1 MKHRSDI
8 DGLRALAVGGV
19 VLGHAG
25 VPFLPAG
32 FVGVDVFFVISGFL
46 IGSIL
51 MSQLEQGM
59 FTLSSFYAKRV
70 WRIFPALYVMISV
83 TLVAGWFLL
92 TPHEL
97 RYLGGAAIA
106 TLAFAS
112 NLWFYNQIDYFT
124 PDAKYEPLL
133 HTWSLG
139 VEEQFYI
146 VIPLVL
152 MGLMALVRRSKMVL
166 RMLAFGV
173 LAALALASFA
183 YALGFGA
190 DDPQAL
196 FYLPLTR
203 SFELILGVLAAIILP
218 KLVQPNAFVRA
229 ALVLAGAATILA
241 SYVFIS
247 ESALWPSAV
256 TLIPIAG
263 TLAVLV
269 YGGASLRGCAVL
281 GARPLAALG
290 VISYSVYLWHQ
301 PLLSYAILY
310 GYDSKQILHVALFC
324 IATLGLSFVSW
335 KYVEQPFRY
344 GAFGLNLRRM
354 LLAGLAFVIVAFAVG
369 GHITKGYPA
378 RMSPEVLEALS
389 WKTSY
394 SSTYR
399 NCIGTRKDGGKLEP
413 AYACVHGAEV
423 APTVAM
429 WGDSHAAILS
439 SPLGQELGS
448 HGLALLELTVG
459 SCIPVIGLKNT
470 NLKRSEYC
478 AEHNQKMLEYILD
491 TPTLETV
498 VLHSYWNSY
507 VEWRD
512 FDNRIGWTVEDKV
525 VALPLEASTSMP
537 QDARLQAISMY
548 LERQVTALL
557 AAGKTVV
564 VLGPLPAAGFEA
576 AEWRA
581 RAIWANT
588 ETPIDM
594 SYPRAAFENYSALT
608 WALFDTLQ
616 ANEKLRLVDLTDAF
630 CPSATGCEVISNGVP
645 LHFDDNHLSLAG
657 VARVVGPLAE
667 AIMAP

>member
-51 MSQLEQGM
+51 MSQLEQGT
-59 FTLSSFYAKRV
+59 FTLSGFYAKRV
-70 WRIFPALYVMISV
+70 RRIFPALYVMIFV
-83 TLVAGWFLL
+83 TLVAGWFLN

-97 RYLGGAAIA
+97 RYLGGAAIS

-112 NLWFYNQIDYFT
+112 NFWFNSQIDYFN

-152 MGLMALVRRSKMVL
+152 MGLMAVARRREMAL
-166 RMLAFGV
+166 RPLAFCV
-173 LAALALASFA
+173 LAALAVASFA
-183 YALGFGA
+183 YALVSGGE
-190 DDPQAL
+190 DPQAL

-203 SFELILGVLAAIILP
+203 SFELFAGVLAAIVLP
-218 KLVQPNAFVRA
+218 RLGRPAATVRTG
-229 ALVLAGAATILA
+229 LVLVGATTIVA
-241 SYVFIS
+241 SYVLIP
-247 ESALWPSAV
+247 ETALWPSAL

-269 YGGASLRGCAVL
+269 FGDVGLRGSAVL

-301 PLLSYAILY
+301 PLLGYVMFY
-310 GYDSKQILHVALFC
+310 GYDSKQFAHVAVFC
-324 IATLGLSFVSW
+324 IATLALSFVSW
-335 KYVEQPFRY
+335 KFVEQPFRY
-344 GAFGLNLRRM
+344 GPLGVRMRRTI
-354 LLAGLAFVIVAFAVG
+354 LWSLASVIVAIAVG
-369 GHITKGYPA
+369 GHITRGYPA
-378 RMSPEVLEALS
+378 RMSAEVLEALS

-394 SSTYR
+394 ADTYR
-399 NCIGTRKDGGKLEP
+399 TCIGTRKDGGKLDP
-413 AYACVHGAEV
+413 ANACIHGADV
-423 APTVAM
+423 APSVVM
-429 WGDSHAAILS
+429 WGDSHAAVLS
-439 SPLGQELGS
+439 NPLGQELGA
-448 HGLALLELTVG
+448 HGMSLLELTVG
-459 SCIPVIGLKNT
+459 SCIPVIGLRST
-470 NLKRSEYC
+470 ALKRTEYC
-478 AEHNQKMLEYILD
+478 AEHNQKMLDYILA
-491 TPTLETV
+491 TPTIKTV
-498 VLHSYWNSY
+498 VLYSYWNSY

-512 FDNRIGWTVEDKV
+512 FDNRIGWVVEDSL
-525 VALPLEASTSMP
+525 VAVPL
-537 QDARLQAISMY
+537 DAPDTMSHDTRLDAIATNLQS
-548 LERQVTALL
+548 QITALL
-557 AAGKTVV
+557 SAGKTVV
-564 VLGPLPAAGFEA
+564 VLGPLPSAGFPV

-581 RAIWANT
+581 RALWAHG
-588 ETPIDM
+588 EAPLDM
-594 SYPRAAFENYSALT
+594 SYPRAAFEDYSTLT
-608 WALFDTLQ
+608 WALFDRLETSE
-616 ANEKLRLVDLTDAF
+616 NLRFVDLTDAF
-630 CPSATGCEVISNGVP
+630 CPSATGCDVLSGGAA

-657 VARVVGPLAE
+657 VARVVGPLTE